1 MAITVPSPDYIL
13 PTEETTAK
21 PTTGVI
27 TGRGVTPA
35 AAAAQQQKY
44 KNATPGKI
52 FERVANSLEARQ
64 ARSLTRLAEDTFL
77 EATRKYKES
86 PSTQTKAAYES
97 AYKDFIKSTDAYKKL
112 TNDTY
117 QTNKVPQDVVGE
129 LPVESKGFDP
139 QRKYATA
146 GAQTPGDR
154 AKVLGGTPEYIS
166 INPLDNSRWKTD
178 GFLPL
183 ADDPYSFSYAS
194 GTSQTELPVAFI
206 ANENGSILQDGD
218 GNPIDLG
225 TSISRIIKD
234 YSSSGKMNELRDL
247 LIRSKIAATPAEV
260 AALTNAKNMENSA
273 YFGQDPNTRVLV
285 QRAVQFLTMSN
296 IAAAGVKNNK
306 PKFES
311 FEQYLKGYKGD
322 LNYLLGQDGS
332 NGGGGAPRRT
342 VSLSQQ
348 VYTPEDLE
356 LNIDAFFQEYTGQG
370 ATKEDVDY
378 LVKRLNKQG
387 VQKTVTTNSGN
398 TSKSVTTGGVSQG
411 EQQLMM
417 RDMALKDP
425 AAESY
430 NKATTY
436 LNYFREALESPIE
449 LG

>member
-1 MAITVPSPDYIL
+1 MIDRLS
-13 PTEETTAK
+13 
-21 PTTGVI
+21 
-27 TGRGVTPA
+27 
-35 AAAAQQQKY
+35 
-44 KNATPGKI
+44 NI
-52 FERVANSLEARQ
+52 FVSL
-64 ARSLTRLAEDTFL
+64 
-77 EATRKYKES
+77 
-86 PSTQTKAAYES
+86 
-97 AYKDFIKSTDAYKKL
+97 
-112 TNDTY
+112 
-117 QTNKVPQDVVGE
+117 
-129 LPVESKGFDP
+129 
-139 QRKYATA
+139 
-146 GAQTPGDR
+146 
-154 AKVLGGTPEYIS
+154 
-166 INPLDNSRWKTD
+166 
-178 GFLPL
+178 
-183 ADDPYSFSYAS
+183 
-194 GTSQTELPVAFI
+194 
-206 ANENGSILQDGD
+206 
-218 GNPIDLG
+218 
-225 TSISRIIKD
+225 
-234 YSSSGKMNELRDL
+234 L
-247 LIRSKIAATPAEV
+247 L
-260 AALTNAKNMENSA
+260 
-273 YFGQDPNTRVLV
+273 FC
-285 QRAVQFLTMSN
+285 N